1 MIETAYYI
9 FLGLIAASF
18 GCCLWRLLRGP
29 TLADR
34 INAADVIALSCVALA
49 VAHGWSKGS
58 TIWLDFAVVAGLV
71 LFVGTTA
78 VSLYLNL
85 NEPTDL
91 EE

>member
-1 MIETAYYI
+1 MIEIAYTI
-9 FLGLIAASF
+9 FLLFVAASF

-34 INAADVIALSCVALA
+34 INAADVLALSCVALA
-49 VAHGWSKGS
+49 MAHGWMRGA
-58 TIWLDFAVVAGLV
+58 TIWLDIAVVAGLM

-78 VSLYLNL
+78 VSLYLNPNQV
-85 NEPTDL
+85 NEP